1 MKSGEQAL
9 KQAVKV
15 LKKSVFSP
23 RVPVKTLRH
32 NYDTIFGTPR
42 LPNNMDRKVVTI
54 GPVEADLFE
63 PELALE
69 QRTILYAHGGG
80 FVAGSRYASANLC
93 ASLAH
98 ESAARLLLPDY
109 RLAPEYPF
117 PTALEDL
124 YQCYSWM
131 LKEGI
136 PHDEIVFAGDGAGA
150 NLVISLVHYLES
162 KSVRLPGAVI
172 ALSPWIDLSC
182 TSPVFMSRKN
192 PDPLYTRDVFCQL
205 ALQYTY
211 QGNFGNQ
218 NVSPIHGDFS
228 RFPPLYIQCGT
239 RELLLDDARRLA
251 EKVQHAARPVVL
263 DVVDNMWHLFQ
274 AIDTLTPE
282 AQHAVR
288 RVGAWV
294 RQLFK

>member
-1 MKSGEQAL
+1 MRPEEQAL
-9 KQAVKV
+9 KKAAKV

-23 RVPVKTLRH
+23 RVPIRTLRR
-32 NYDTIFGTPR
+32 NYDAIFGTAR
-42 LPNNMDRKVVTI
+42 LPNNMDRKVVSI
-54 GPVEADLFE
+54 GPIEADLFE

-69 QRTILYAHGGG
+69 QRIILYAHGGG

-98 ESAARLLLPDY
+98 ECATRLLLPEY

-124 YQCYSWM
+124 YQCYAWL

-136 PHDEIVFAGDGAGA
+136 PHDEIVFAGDGSGA
-150 NLVISLVHYLES
+150 NLVISLVHYLKS
-162 KSVRLPGAVI
+162 KSVRLPEAVI
-172 ALSPWIDLSC
+172 ALSPWVDLSC
-182 TSPVFMSRKN
+182 TSPVFKSRKN
-192 PDPLYTRDVFCQL
+192 PDPLHTRDTFCQL

-211 QGNFGNQ
+211 QSNFSNQ
-218 NVSPIHGDFS
+218 NVSPILGDFS
-228 RFPPLYIQCGT
+228 RFPPLYIQCGN
-239 RELLLDDARRLA
+239 RELLVDDARRLA
-251 EKVQHAARPVVL
+251 EKAGHAGVDVVL
-263 DVVDNMWHLFQ
+263 DIVDDMWHLFQ
-274 AIDTLTPE
+274 ALDTLTPE

-288 RVGAWV
+288 RVGTWV